1 MNRLTFDRAYEALQS
16 YAPPTTAEFIR
27 ILNEVCERFLS
38 SGKWLGTTEV
48 LDFEASQGRIALPKQ
63 FSAIL
68 AAQIEGRGTQVYGRF
83 HEYITGGPGHIS
95 PEVGAGMQMLV
106 DEGDGH
112 PLEKDFETP
121 VRLVVQTFD
130 PADAYDP
137 QDPNTPGKMYVKGYG
152 TTATSGGSPVLVELE
167 IPLPTPSTPFV
178 STEVFER
185 ITSVVKPITYGD
197 VALYGWNLTDYSDM
211 TGYAGDY
218 NNGADYGIGD
228 IVSTPA
234 GSPYGNPGQ
243 LFIRVSNPNNPGYPP
258 GTSSWAVYSPASEE
272 LTPLSVYVPEDTAP
286 SFRRYKV
293 SSLLPITH
301 VRAVCKRRFIPVD
314 GNKDEI
320 VIPGNLGALKLGM
333 LAINYENKNDLERA
347 EDYWQKAFS
356 TLNLEM
362 REFRGGAINRGQIDP
377 SSFQIRR
384 LRNFY

>member
-1 MNRLTFDRAYEALQS
+1 MNRLTFDRAYGALQS

-63 FSAIL
+63 FSTIL

-112 PLEKDFETP
+112 PLEKDFQTP

-137 QDPNTPGKMYVKGYG
+137 EDPNTPGKMYVKGYG

-197 VALYGWNLTDYSDM
+197 VAMFGWSTAYV
-211 TGYAGDY
+211 
-218 NNGADYGIGD
+218 GA
-228 IVSTPA
+228 
-234 GSPYGNPGQ
+234 
-243 LFIRVSNPNNPGYPP
+243 
-258 GTSSWAVYSPASEE
+258 SPAPGEII
-272 LTPLSVYVPEDTAP
+272 PLSVYVPEDTAP

-293 SSLLPITH
+293 SSLLPLTH

-314 GNKDEI
+314 GDKDEL